1 MNYRLRIRLQTTP
14 VQVRQLQ
21 ALQALFVQACNELAQ
36 QARAAGVWSRIG
48 LHQLAYHGLRQRFPA
63 LGAQMVCNVIY
74 SVSRAARLVFQHPA
88 SPFHGRVRAGAAA
101 PRLCFGPEAPVYFDR
116 HTLNVRDGQA
126 SMYSLDGRL
135 RFNLPL
141 DPEHEHRL
149 RHGGI
154 REIALGR
161 DAQGL
166 LLDFLFAHADAT
178 APAAAAQEGTDCPPW
193 PDYLLLLDEP
203 EAAAKPAAEPAA
215 EPGAESSAESAAVPL
230 SATTFHAHRPAPR
243 RAHRP

>member
-1 MNYRLRIRLQTTP
+1 MNSRLRIRLQTTP
-14 VQVRQLQ
+14 VQARQLQ

-88 SPFHGRVRAGAAA
+88 SPFHGRARAAGAT

-116 HTLNVRDGQA
+116 HTLNVRDGTA

-135 RFNLPL
+135 HFRLPL
-141 DPEHEHRL
+141 APADEHRL

-166 LLDFLFAHADAT
+166 RLDFLFAQADAT
-178 APAAAAQEGTDCPPW
+178 APAAAAAQEGTDDPPW
-193 PDYLLLLDEP
+193 PDYLLLLDAP
-203 EAAAKPAAEPAA
+203 DAAFHPPA
-215 EPGAESSAESAAVPL
+215 EPGAESKAESAAVPPP
-230 SATTFHAHRPAPR
+230 ATTFHAHRPAPR